1 MATRTCRPRRLLL
14 VPLVVAAMAASGGLS
29 TAGAQASAPS
39 AELLGLTGS
48 TTNVDLDA
56 STAQVLKDNGVS
68 VAPVAPATVS
78 TSGSTTTA
86 SFPITEG
93 YVAIYPQDQRPFV
106 RGTFSH
112 SGGLT
117 FTAGGKSVTATDFIV
132 NPGSSTLT
140 ATVGG
145 NGVQLLDLDGTNV
158 RITQDGS
165 TTRLEGTVAKL
176 SATAASALNQ
186 AFGVSLFRQGIP
198 LGVVRIAATGTA
210 GPGGSPSAEI
220 QALGGRT
227 TNVDLDAA
235 TAQVLKDNGVS
246 VAPVAPATV
255 STSGSTTTA
264 SFPISQ
270 GYVSVYPQD
279 QRPFVRGTF
288 SHVGGLTFSAGGT
301 SVTATD
307 FIVNPGTSELTATV
321 GGRPVQL
328 LDLDGTNVRITQ
340 DGSIT
345 RLEGTVAKLS
355 SAAASALN
363 QAFGV
368 SLFRQGIPLGVVRIA
383 AVSGPPP
390 AVVGSATAP
399 SPSAPGPSGSV
410 GSGGGQVPSGGVAT
424 GGGGTAPG
432 ASPAGVFTLGAVA
445 VTLVL
450 AVGGG
455 LWWTRLRFAPAR
467 DRAR

>member
-1 MATRTCRPRRLLL
+1 MAACASRLRRLLV
-14 VPLVVAAMAASGGLS
+14 VPLVVAAMAAVGGLS
-29 TAGAQASAPS
+29 TATAQAPAPS
-39 AELLGLTGS
+39 AELVSLTGS
-48 TTNVDLDA
+48 ATNVDLDA

-117 FTAGGKSVTATDFIV
+117 FSAGGKSITATDFIV

-145 NGVQLLDLDGTNV
+145 NGVQLLDLDGSNV
-158 RITQDGS
+158 KITQDGS

-176 SATAASALNQ
+176 SSAAAQALNQ
-186 AFGVSLFRQGIP
+186 TFGVSLFRQGIP

-220 QALGGRT
+220 QALGGRA
-227 TNVDLDAA
+227 TNVDLDAS

-279 QRPFVRGTF
+279 QSPFVRGTF
-288 SHVGGLTFSAGGT
+288 SHVGGLTFSAGGK

-321 GGRPVQL
+321 GGRPVPL
-328 LDLDGTNVRITQ
+328 LDLDGTNVKITQ
-340 DGSIT
+340 DGSTT

-355 SAAASALN
+355 SVAAQALN
-363 QAFGV
+363 QTFGV

-383 AVSGPPP
+383 AVAGPPP
-390 AVVGSATAP
+390 AIVGNATAP
-399 SPSAPGPSGSV
+399 SSSSAPSSGPQASTAGR
-410 GSGGGQVPSGGVAT
+410 VPAGGVAT
-424 GGGGTAPG
+424 GGGGTASG
-432 ASPAGVFTLGAVA
+432 AAPAGVLALGALA

-455 LWWTRLRFAPAR
+455 LWWTRLHLAPAR
-467 DRAR
+467 NR